1 MRENAG
7 SQKHKT
13 LQHRFL
19 IFTLLISLLLIV
31 LTLGFSFA
39 YFLRSMSATTE
50 EYLTSYIRY
59 ADDALT
65 ERLNNATLLA
75 HTAASDERIIQQ
87 AIRNSAPE
95 ASYPWF
101 LEQMSVRSYLNG
113 LIVDKSYISRIA
125 LVLHNRTIFSS
136 GDTLYWHSIHE
147 SWLSEGKET
156 LRTIYLS
163 DQNRVVISRP
173 LLVRGQVEGAVLLL
187 LDETEL
193 CSAFAILPMEDAAI
207 FVFSPD
213 LQLMYASR
221 HDLAPA
227 EQTVLIEQPGGFS
240 RFRNGLVYVM
250 RYANQATGI
259 STVSMIPV
267 ESFFRDAIHWLQFI
281 LVLVVLAVA
290 LAVGASRVFG
300 HALFRNLNILM
311 DGMRAVRHGDLSRRV
326 EVSSQDEISDAADS
340 FNRTMAHI
348 ERLTEDIRSREE
360 QKHLAELQVLETQ
373 IRPHFV
379 YNSISAMQYAA
390 QMKGEE
396 EISAAAQALGTL
408 MRSVLGNHDAFVT
421 LWEERTYI
429 ESYAVLQRF
438 KLKNHFR
445 LEWDVEED
453 LWSMTLPKLLLQ
465 PLVENALLHGIR
477 EQENGAVT
485 VAAHRQ
491 TDQRILLCVTDN
503 GLGMTQGKIAQLMEG
518 EALSP
523 GMFRNIGLRNVME
536 RVRLYYQQEGGFHIV
551 SLPGQF
557 TSIEITIPF
566 GKEAAE

>member
-1 MRENAG
+1 MRKNAG

-95 ASYPWF
+95 ASYAWF

-113 LIVDKSYISRIA
+113 LIVDKNYISRIA
-125 LVLHNRTIFSS
+125 VVLHNRTIFSS
-136 GDTLYWHSIHE
+136 GDTLYWHSIYE

-173 LLVRGQVEGAVLLL
+173 LLVRGQVEGSVLLL

-213 LQLMYASR
+213 FQLMYSSR

-227 EQTVLIEQPGGFS
+227 EQKTLTEQLPGFS

-250 RYANQATGI
+250 RYDNRTTGI

-267 ESFFRDAIHWLQFI
+267 ESFFRDAIQWLRFI
-281 LVLVVLAVA
+281 LLLVVLAVA

-326 EVSSQDEISDAADS
+326 EVSSRDEISDAADS

-360 QKHLAELQVLETQ
+360 QKRLAELQVLETQ

-390 QMKGEE
+390 RMKGEE
-396 EISAAAQALGTL
+396 EISAAALALGTL
-408 MRSVLGNHDAFVT
+408 MRSVLGNHDAVVT

-438 KLKNHFR
+438 KLKNSFR

-477 EQENGAVT
+477 EQENGTVT

-491 TDQRILLCVTDN
+491 TDRRILLCVTDN
-503 GLGMTQGKIAQLMEG
+503 GLGMTQEKIAQLMEG
-518 EALSP
+518 ETMSP
-523 GMFRNIGLRNVME
+523 GMFRNVGLRNVME

-557 TSIEITIPF
+557 TSMEITIPF